1 MSRRVT
7 SDGYTLGVNSA
18 VGSGWDDQ
26 LGGSC
31 NYSVEK
37 GEGRWQWK
45 KKQGEE
51 KAKVRDLSKV
61 EATEFRS
68 WLDGS
73 QGKER
78 SPAGCQGFK
87 HRPSG
92 TWCGNEQKQNT
103 GVREV
108 GRGQT
113 EMFTMSHWWSCHVKM
128 VTGNGN
134 GGLQTG
140 KWINTFL
147 VWPQGFWKNQRRWW
161 SKSHFRCISHS
172 DMLGMVIYIFI
183 PVKKYVYKYLGSKDG
198 ETTSG
203 LPVSLLGD

>member
-7 SDGYTLGVNSA
+7 SDGYTSGVNSA

-68 WLDGS
+68 WLDVKS
-73 QGKER
+73 RER
-78 SPAGCQGFK
+78 AK
-87 HRPSG
+87 PSRMSRF
-92 TWCGNEQKQNT
+92 QA
-103 GVREV
+103 
-108 GRGQT
+108 QT
-113 EMFTMSHWWSCHVKM
+113 IRDMM
-128 VTGNGN
+128 
-134 GGLQTG
+134 LQ
-140 KWINTFL
+140 
-147 VWPQGFWKNQRRWW
+147 
-161 SKSHFRCISHS
+161 
-172 DMLGMVIYIFI
+172 
-183 PVKKYVYKYLGSKDG
+183 
-198 ETTSG
+198 
-203 LPVSLLGD
+203 